1 MNFITYDELNKCI
14 CRNLYKIPRDIDLVV
29 GIPRSGTLAGNI
41 IALYLNLPFM
51 DIDSYVRGASFRTGN
66 TRKNANWIKSTR
78 DAKKILVVDDSIS
91 SGQAIKEAKQQIK
104 HAGEKS
110 EYVYLAVYA
119 LETNIFMV
127 DIYFEICHM
136 PRMFEWNYMH
146 HWVLEYACVDIDGVL
161 CYDPSLIQND
171 DGKRYEDF
179 LLNAV
184 PKFIPTKKIGYII
197 STRLE
202 KYRWQTE
209 TWLKNYGIEYDHL
222 IMLDLPSG
230 IERRKQGSYGN
241 FKGEF
246 FKQTQCS
253 IFIESSYEQAVEIC
267 RVSGKQVFCTDKSV
281 LITPPEL
288 SKHLKI
294 LENDWRI
301 TTKRVVRKLLEK
313 L

>member
-1 MNFITYDELNKCI
+1 MERY
-14 CRNLYKIPRDIDLVV
+14 
-29 GIPRSGTLAGNI
+29 AGN
-41 IALYLNLPFM
+41 Y
-51 DIDSYVRGASFRTGN
+51 
-66 TRKNANWIKSTR
+66 
-78 DAKKILVVDDSIS
+78 
-91 SGQAIKEAKQQIK
+91 
-104 HAGEKS
+104 
-110 EYVYLAVYA
+110 
-119 LETNIFMV
+119 
-127 DIYFEICHM
+127 
-136 PRMFEWNYMH
+136 
-146 HWVLEYACVDIDGVL
+146 
-161 CYDPSLIQND
+161 
-171 DGKRYEDF
+171 
-179 LLNAV
+179 
-184 PKFIPTKKIGYII
+184 
-197 STRLE
+197 
-202 KYRWQTE
+202 
-209 TWLKNYGIEYDHL
+209 L

-301 TTKRVVRKLLEK
+301 TTKRVVRKLLGK